1 MLFEDIV
8 TQLGCRLSKLVS
20 KCVCGAEVD
29 EYARHPLHCRRSFG
43 RYPRHE
49 ELNSII
55 CRSLTSAVFSSV
67 LEPTGVCRADGKRP
81 DGITLFPWERG
92 LSLAWDSTCV
102 DTLAPSNLSRSAG
115 AAGGSA
121 SWAEDAKESK
131 YRELDGRVTFMPLG
145 FETAGAWG
153 TKCVKFVKRVGSLVA
168 SKTGE
173 RRSTSFLF

>member
-1 MLFEDIV
+1 MRARL
-8 TQLGCRLSKLVS
+8 LGAASRESGAWLHAVPSPSVGTRLDDYAVRLSVAQRIGAEVCIRF

-55 CRSLTSAVFSSV
+55 CRSLTSAGFPSV

-102 DTLAPSNLSRSAG
+102 DTLAPSNISRSAG

-131 YRELDGRVTFMPLG
+131 YRET
-145 FETAGAWG
+145 
-153 TKCVKFVKRVGSLVA
+153 
-168 SKTGE
+168 
-173 RRSTSFLF
+173 